1 MSPSQQLDIEEAMR
15 IRSFRADS
23 TSTTTH
29 VKSNTNVLGGAF
41 LKAMLKR
48 CQALTGTVYV
58 ETEPPRC
65 IIISGWPQDRPKKS
79 ALAFPSHSIALNI
92 TVASHGT
99 LKIII
104 STHGIRNS
112 LPCPFAMT
120 MLSWSVLEYED
131 KYKSIN
137 DYDHTRELLKWGTD
151 YLLRTFN
158 SSAYII
164 NHIYSQVGG
173 SRNGSVTPDD
183 HNCWERPEDMD
194 YGMEKGYHL
203 TI

>member
-1 MSPSQQLDIEEAMR
+1 MTGNLAWFPSEHWP
-15 IRSFRADS
+15 DS
-23 TSTTTH
+23 
-29 VKSNTNVLGGAF
+29 
-41 LKAMLKR
+41 M
-48 CQALTGTVYV
+48 ALCLNIGSY
-58 ETEPPRC
+58 
-65 IIISGWPQDRPKKS
+65 IISGWPQDRPKKS

-104 STHGIRNS
+104 STHGIRKFHFPMS
-112 LPCPFAMT
+112 FAMT

-137 DYDHTRELLKWGTD
+137 EYDHTRELLKWGTD

-164 NHIYSQVGG
+164 NHIYGQVGG

-194 YGMEKGYHL
+194 YERSTQRITSGLTLLEKWQPH
-203 TI
+203 